1 MSANTYQHGGT
12 HYVEQ
17 QIQPW
22 DFIVSNDLG
31 FLEGNIIKYLARYK
45 LKNLENGGIDDLHK
59 AYHYLTKLMR
69 SPMSE
74 TAKMNVYR
82 KLQLARVLLQNTRLN
97 KPEKT
102 SSQGMSILSWAISS
116 QPSRS
121 SSRT

>member
-59 AYHYLTKLMR
+59 AYHYLTKLIEVTNER
-69 SPMSE
+69 NRQNERLPQ
-74 TAKMNVYR
+74 APAR
-82 KLQLARVLLQNTRLN
+82 KSLAVKHPTKQVRKKQVRRV
-97 KPEKT
+97 
-102 SSQGMSILSWAISS
+102 
-116 QPSRS
+116 
-121 SSRT
+121 